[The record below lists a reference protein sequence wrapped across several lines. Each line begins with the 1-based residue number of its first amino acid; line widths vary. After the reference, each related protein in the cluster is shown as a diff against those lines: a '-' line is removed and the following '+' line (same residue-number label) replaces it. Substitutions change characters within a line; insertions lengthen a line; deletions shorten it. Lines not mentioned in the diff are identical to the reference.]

1 MPEITDEEMQTI
13 LQYAQPYSIV
23 ILRAGLKYGAPEA
36 AQIIWEHG
44 RRNMAL
50 RAAGALSVVL
60 PVIDDSD
67 VCGVGIFDR
76 DLETTRALMND
87 DPGVQGGVFT
97 FDVHPARGFPG
108 DALPPEP
115 EAPVR

>member
-1 MPEITDEEMQTI
+1 MSDLPEITDAQMQEM
-13 LQYAQPYSIV
+13 LPSANPYSVV
-23 ILRAGLKYGAPEA
+23 ILRAGPKYGTAEA
-36 AQIIWEHG
+36 ESVIWEHG
-44 RRNMAL
+44 RRNFAL

-60 PVIDDSD
+60 PIIDDTD

-76 DLETTRALMND
+76 DLQTTTALMEE
-87 DPGVQGGVFT
+87 DPGVMAGVFT

-115 EAPVR
+115 V